1 MARAKSQPE
10 TSLDAVLH
18 QPVRTQIVA
27 YLIGR
32 EEATFSE
39 FKRVLRVSDGNL
51 ESHMKKLIAADYIA
65 TRKDASSARQQTV
78 YSLTQRGLR
87 QFSRRNE
94 MKTLCALSVCALLV
108 ATGCATQPPSAD
120 SLSRLPVVQF
130 GETVPAGADYIL

>member
-1 MARAKSQPE
+1 MAKAKNVPE
-10 TSLDAVLH
+10 SGLDAVLH

-51 ESHMKKLIAADYIA
+51 ESHMKKLIAAEYIA

-78 YSLTQRGLR
+78 YSLTSQGRGALR
-87 QFSRRNE
+87 QYMANLQQMLGFTTPAKARS
-94 MKTLCALSVCALLV
+94 
-108 ATGCATQPPSAD
+108 G
-120 SLSRLPVVQF
+120 
-130 GETVPAGADYIL
+130 GVPAWPSTVLSEK

>member
-1 MARAKSQPE
+1 MARAKSQPV

-78 YSLTQRGLR
+78 YSLTQRGRAALR
-87 QFSRRNE
+87 QYMANLQQMLGFTTSA
-94 MKTLCALSVCALLV
+94 KTRGGSTPTWPSTVLS
-108 ATGCATQPPSAD
+108 
-120 SLSRLPVVQF
+120 
-130 GETVPAGADYIL
+130 EK

>member
-1 MARAKSQPE
+1 MTKAKPQFGPG
-10 TSLDAVLH
+10 LDAVLH

-51 ESHMKKLIAADYIA
+51 ESPMKKLIAAEYIT

-78 YSLTQRGLR
+78 YSLTSSGRAALR
-87 QFSRRNE
+87 QYMANLQQMLGFATRA
-94 MKTLCALSVCALLV
+94 KTRAGTAAPWRATVLS
-108 ATGCATQPPSAD
+108 
-120 SLSRLPVVQF
+120 
-130 GETVPAGADYIL
+130 EK